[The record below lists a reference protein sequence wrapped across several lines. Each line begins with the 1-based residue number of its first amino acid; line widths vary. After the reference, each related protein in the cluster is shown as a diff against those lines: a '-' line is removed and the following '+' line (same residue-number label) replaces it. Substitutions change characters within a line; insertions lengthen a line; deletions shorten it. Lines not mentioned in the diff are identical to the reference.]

1 MSPPQPLR
9 TGDAYNPDCPTRH
22 ILDRIGD
29 KWAVLVLLT
38 LKDGPVRFN
47 DLRRRIG
54 AISQKMLSQTL
65 KSLERDG
72 LVSRAAFPTVP
83 VTVEY
88 RLTPLAGGL
97 IGILDQVTQWAEAHV
112 GAIMA
117 SRRPMTGRWPMRW
130 RPSFFGLTPFPN
142 HQTRPLDGKSL
153 NPRPARSPPIRPR

>member
-1 MSPPQPLR
+1 MPAPLPQLQP
-9 TGDAYNPDCPTRH
+9 GDAYNPDCPTRH

-47 DLRRRIG
+47 LLRRRIG

-88 RLTPLAGGL
+88 ALTPLADGL
-97 IGILDQVTQWAEAHV
+97 IGLLDDITRWAEAHV
-112 GAIMA
+112 GDIMA
-117 SRRPMTGRWPMRW
+117 ARRAHDAEAHGR
-130 RPSFFGLTPFPN
+130 
-142 HQTRPLDGKSL
+142 QAA
-153 NPRPARSPPIRPR
+153 ARAYG

>member
-1 MSPPQPLR
+1 MTIPQPLR
-9 TGDAYNPDCPTRH
+9 IGDAYNPDCPTRH

-112 GAIMA
+112 GDIMA
-117 SRRPMTGRWPMRW
+117 AQRA
-130 RPSFFGLTPFPN
+130 
-142 HQTRPLDGKSL
+142 HDGALADAK
-153 NPRPARSPPIRPR
+153 AA

>member
-1 MSPPQPLR
+1 MLSTLDLPPPR
-9 TGDAYNPDCPTRH
+9 IGDAYNPDCPTRH
-22 ILDRIGD
+22 VLDRIGD
-29 KWAVLVLLT
+29 KWAVLVMLT

-97 IGILDQVTQWAEAHV
+97 IGILDQITHWAESHV
-112 GAIMA
+112 GDIMA
-117 SRRPMTGRWPMRW
+117 ARRA
-130 RPSFFGLTPFPN
+130 
-142 HQTRPLDGKSL
+142 HDGTDAL
-153 NPRPARSPPIRPR
+153 AA